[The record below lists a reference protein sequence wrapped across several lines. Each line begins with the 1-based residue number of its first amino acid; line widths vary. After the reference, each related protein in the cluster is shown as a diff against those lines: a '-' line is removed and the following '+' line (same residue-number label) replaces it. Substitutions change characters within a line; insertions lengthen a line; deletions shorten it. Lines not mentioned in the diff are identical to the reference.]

1 MDDNNRKHN
10 FLAYINNLMSIE
22 SIMMIYDAN
31 NVKIERCDLY
41 NDFVQ
46 SLLMIVFD
54 TYMGDDVSSP
64 DDQINHFNWC
74 WEKNI
79 ENFKKEGFTFNSV
92 KLYNYFKE
100 FTLEVFYNTRDK
112 NVVGYTDKKSLSLWS
127 DIFDFKKRKTNSDLD
142 TLIEIYKLFDKSLI
156 PNY

>member
-1 MDDNNRKHN
+1 MKLFDKFDKV
-10 FLAYINNLMSIE
+10 YCINL
-22 SIMMIYDAN
+22 D
-31 NVKIERCDLY
+31 RR
-41 NDFVQ
+41 
-46 SLLMIVFD
+46 
-54 TYMGDDVSSP
+54 P
-64 DDQINHFNWC
+64 DRL
-74 WEKNI
+74 